1 MAGTDPVLVGAGD
14 IATCGGS
21 GDSAT
26 AAVIRGVAGT
36 VFTAGD
42 DAYPSGTSAQ
52 FANCYGPT
60 WGVFKGRTRPAPGN
74 HDYVTAGAAA
84 YFAYFGSRAGN
95 PRYGF
100 YAYDLGTWRVYV
112 LNSNCW
118 AVGGC
123 GVGSPQERWLRADL
137 ALRPHA
143 CVLAYWHHPLF
154 SSGLHGNQAAVR
166 PLWDDLYAAGAEL
179 VINGH
184 DHDYERFAPQS
195 PAGVATSR
203 GIREFVVGTGGVGHY
218 QFGSV
223 RANSQVRNA
232 TAFGVLRLTLHA
244 TGYDWRFLP
253 AAGATFSDAGQGSCH

>member
-1 MAGTDPVLVGAGD
+1 MAGMDPVLVGAGD
-14 IATCGGS
+14 IATCAGS

-26 AAVIRGVAGT
+26 ATVIHGVAGT

-42 DAYPSGTSAQ
+42 DAYQSGTSAQ
-52 FANCYGPT
+52 FAGCYGPT
-60 WGVFKGRTRPAPGN
+60 WGAFKGRTRPAPGN

-100 YAYDLGTWRVYV
+100 YAYDLGTWRIYV

-118 AVGGC
+118 AAGGC

-137 ALRPHA
+137 ALRPHG

-166 PLWDDLYAAGAEL
+166 PLWDDLYAAGAE
-179 VINGH
+179 VVVNGH

-218 QFGSV
+218 PFGLV

-232 TAFGVLRLTLHA
+232 SAFGVLRLTLHA

-253 AAGATFSDAGQGSCH
+253 AAGATFSDAGSGSCH